1 MGCSTLQAVLAARIQ
16 QHPYID
22 ASSKAPCYIS
32 HFVLAERLYNC
43 AARSRWQQHSY
54 IDAAFLGCSTLQ
66 AVLAARFW
74 QRHPYVY
81 AGSEARLVHLSIP
94 ACWLLVLAA
103 APIHPCSIIGLQHS
117 SSRAGCSYWQRH
129 SYIDATLLGYSTLQ
143 AVLAARSGSS
153 THTSMRH
160 YWAACSTLQ
169 VVLAAMLIQARTTS
183 ALVHW
188 CSIIG
193 LQHSSSRACCSYSA
207 APMH

>member
-1 MGCSTLQAVLAARIQ
+1 MQHYWAAALFKPCWLLVVAAALIHRCDIIGLHAALFKSCWLLCSYKPVLHPRSYIGAALLGCSTLQAVLAARIQ

-66 AVLAARFW
+66 AVLAARSW

-94 ACWLLVLAA
+94 ACLLLVLAA
-103 APIHPCSIIGLQHS
+103 APYIQAALL
-117 SSRAGCSYWQRH
+117 GCSTFWV
-129 SYIDATLLGYSTLQ
+129 
-143 AVLAARSGSS
+143 VLAARFWQRHPYVYAGSK
-153 THTSMRH
+153 
-160 YWAACSTLQ
+160 
-169 VVLAAMLIQARTTS
+169 AR
-183 ALVHW
+183 LVH
-188 CSIIG
+188 
-193 LQHSSSRACCSYSA
+193 
-207 APMH
+207 